1 MRTRAVV
8 AVVLVGCASNPG
20 NPAYPTTRPA
30 PLATVGA
37 PRASET
43 VRIEMKQ
50 LPWWTL
56 AGTNERFIVK
66 LDDDAETTTRG
77 RILGPVRTRDVV
89 LASDVFAAVACA
101 WQIVPMGDPR
111 PCGNTTREEAMAI
124 AKDAIDEARAE
135 LRARAGDAGA
145 GVVTDVRCFA
155 ESRREAHLWCEGTA
169 LAVDAAPNGSDPA
182 APRST
187 TVPFA
192 STRFLLVAD
201 GSVGMLADRP
211 IVGSTIGFRFR
222 PFELGFYILDL
233 GRKSVSPSED
243 GQVGL
248 GLTLVGR
255 FAIGRSRAD
264 AIAGVSAVA
273 AFQNGA
279 TNPDFDGLYHGFVG
293 LAYQSSWRI
302 GGAAQPFAQLRAGV
316 ASGQA
321 IGNEA
326 VPMLELHLGMS
337 SPERR

>member
-1 MRTRAVV
+1 MRTLAVV
-8 AVVLVGCASNPG
+8 AGVLVGCASNPG
-20 NPAYPTTRPA
+20 NPAFRTTRPL
-30 PLATVGA
+30 PLAIVGS

-43 VRIEMKQ
+43 VRIEMKP

-56 AGTNERFIVK
+56 AGTSEHFIVK
-66 LDDDAETTTRG
+66 LDDDAESTTRG
-77 RILGPVRTRDVV
+77 RSLGPVRTRDVV
-89 LASDVFAAVACA
+89 LGSDVFAAVACA
-101 WQIVPMGDPR
+101 WQIVPMGDSR
-111 PCGNTTREEAMAI
+111 PCDTTREEAMAI

-155 ESRREAHLWCEGTA
+155 ESRREAHLWCEGIA
-169 LAVDAAPNGSDPA
+169 LAADAAPNANDPA
-182 APRST
+182 APRRTGVSFT
-187 TVPFA
+187 P
-192 STRFLLVAD
+192 TRFLLVAD
-201 GSVGMLADRP
+201 GSVGMLAERP

-233 GRKSVSPSED
+233 GRKSVSPHQG

-255 FAIGRSRAD
+255 FAIRRTRAD

-279 TNPDFDGLYHGFVG
+279 TNPDVDGLYHGFVG
-293 LAYQSSWRI
+293 LAYQSSWRL

-321 IGNEA
+321 IGNRA
-326 VPMLELHLGMS
+326 VPMLELHIGMS